1 MLMNG
6 LSEGCSKPS
15 QLAGP
20 RGCVYA
26 DEHFSPRDCRILDE
40 FLLELRRTTPA
51 AGGGGAE
58 LDGKE

>member
-15 QLAGP
+15 P
-20 RGCVYA
+20 KGCVCA
-26 DEHFSPRDCRILDE
+26 AEHFSPRGCRILDE
-40 FLLELRRTTPA
+40 FLLEVRRTTPA